1 MIGRYQSVYQI
12 ILYCLF
18 IAMTVFQNFVTTT
31 VNSLKALWSTLL
43 AFLPNLIGALLVF
56 IIGLIVA
63 SVLQRL
69 VERLVYYLKVDT
81 LLRKAGVEP
90 YFERANIRMNVGHFI
105 GKVVYWFIAIVFL
118 LAASDILNFAAFS
131 LFLRETLIPF
141 IPNVLVA
148 VLIVLASLVVANF
161 LRRLVVA
168 SVSGA
173 RMQHAKGLGTLT
185 WWVVF
190 VFGFLSALLQVGV
203 AVGIINTLITGII
216 AMLAL
221 AGGLAFGLGG
231 KERAARFLER
241 LSSDMSSGGK

>member
-1 MIGRYQSVYQI
+1 MNAFSDFAG
-12 ILYCLF
+12 
-18 IAMTVFQNFVTTT
+18 TT
-31 VNSLKALWSTLL
+31 VSSLEALWATLL
-43 AFLPNLIGALLVF
+43 SFLPNLIGALVVF
-56 IIGLIVA
+56 IIGLVVA
-63 SVLQRL
+63 AVLERV
-69 VERLVYYLKVDT
+69 VERVVYYLKVDT
-81 LLRKAGVEP
+81 LLRRAGVEP
-90 YFERANIRMNVGHFI
+90 YFEQANLKLNLGHFI

-118 LAASDILNFAAFS
+118 LAASDILQFASFS
-131 LFLRETLIPF
+131 VFLRTTLIPF

-148 VLIVLASLVVANF
+148 VLIVLASLVAANF

-168 SVSGA
+168 AINSA
-173 RMQHAKGLGTLT
+173 RMHHAKGLGTLT

-231 KERAARFLER
+231 RDRAARFLEK
-241 LSSDMSSGGK
+241 LSSDMGGSGK